1 MPWKL
6 KFAVRPASSKVLF
19 SCSHS
24 SINHELT
31 NLPVYRAATNDK
43 SIHSKL
49 HQQPFTGGRKIM
61 NDFWFSPI
69 AVVKNQLAV

>member
-6 KFAVRPASSKVLF
+6 EFAVRPAPSEVLF
-19 SCSHS
+19 SCSHP

-31 NLPVYRAATNDK
+31 NLPDYRAATNDK
-43 SIHSKL
+43 TIHSKL

>member
-6 KFAVRPASSKVLF
+6 EFAVRPAPSEVLF
-19 SCSHS
+19 SCSHP